1 MNSLIKMSKM
11 PNNQK
16 MINQE
21 PSILSKLTYLLAR
34 RGRISYAYLG
44 AIFIILLTIIA
55 GTKVFASSSSND
67 FNITSFGI
75 DNTGVPFLTVL
86 GKAGATQPGN
96 SETLYA
102 YLLYTDKGIFAV
114 ESGEGTGYQSHLIK
128 LGTSHGIS
136 NCQIFAQAQGNT
148 KFSGNMVKI
157 QGISVTTVSHVS
169 AVAFEI
175 GSPEGTCISQIF
187 SSKG

>member
-1 MNSLIKMSKM
+1 MSKM

-21 PSILSKLTYLLAR
+21 PSILGKLTYLLAR
-34 RGRISYAYLG
+34 RGRISYAYSG
-44 AIFIILLTIIA
+44 AIVIILLTIIA
-55 GTKVFASSSSND
+55 GTKVFASSSSSND

-75 DNTGVPFLTVL
+75 DNTGAPFLTVL

-102 YLLYTDKGIFAV
+102 YLLHTDKGIFAV

-157 QGISVTTVSHVS
+157 QGIRVTTVSHVS